1 MPNSVSGYCV
11 WPITSTL
18 SLTGDCAGS
27 PPAAAEAEGSAEASA
42 EGSAEAATEGSAEA
56 ATEGAAEAAT
66 EAAGA
71 EAAGVEAAGVAAPPQ
86 AAKIGTIKAMISVQA
101 KVVARREERY
111 ILAVSLIHL
120 HNEGCYT
127 SDPAPAG

>member
-1 MPNSVSGYCV
+1 
-11 WPITSTL
+11 L
-18 SLTGDCAGS
+18 SLTGDSAGA

-56 ATEGAAEAAT
+56 ATEAAGAEAAT

-71 EAAGVEAAGVAAPPQ
+71 EAAGVEAAGVAAPPH
-86 AAKIGTIKAMISVQA
+86 AAKIGTIKAMMSVHA

-111 ILAVSLIHL
+111 ILAVSLVHL
-120 HNEGCYT
+120 HNEG
-127 SDPAPAG
+127 